1 MSSLSTWINWI
12 KGLWDT
18 QSRPHSHDGGESGQ
32 SGELIKDNTSGQEP
46 TAVETPT
53 NDLTSIAVGDIEQQ
67 FHSIKLVGQ
76 TDLLKIPKH
85 QHLAD
90 DYKDGAAAGSQKGQE
105 LKSYQDE
112 LEQEHNRANNFRRQL
127 EAMTNEKE
135 LLSAKLVQLQRDN
148 DAAQLT
154 ITQKGEE
161 VNCYQ
166 KNQEKLQAQLIQLT
180 EWQSKHE
187 TVLMDLSQK
196 EEKLKSCQEELKQR
210 HKSADNFQSQLKAM
224 TNKKESLSVQLEQLQ
239 TDNDAAQVTIA
250 QKDEEVNKS
259 QEKLQSQLKQLTE
272 EQNKHEAVLKD
283 LSQKEQELKSCQ
295 EELKQCHKSANNV
308 QSQLEAMTNEK
319 ELLSVQLAQ
328 LHRNNDAAQ
337 LTIRKKD
344 EELKCYQNKA
354 DNFQSQLK
362 AMTNEKESL
371 SVQLEQLQTDTQ
383 IAIAQKDEEVN
394 KSQEKLQAQLK
405 QLTEEQNKYEAVLK
419 DLSQKEQ
426 ELKSYQEELKQ
437 CHKSADNFQSQFK
450 AMTNEKEL
458 LSVQLEQLQTDT
470 QIAIAQKD
478 EEVNKSQED
487 LQAQLKQLTEEQNKY
502 EAVLK
507 DLSQKEQELKSCQE
521 ELKQCHKSA
530 NNFQSQLEAMTNEKE
545 LLSVQLAQLHRN
557 NDAAQLTIRKKD
569 EELKCYQNNLDKP
582 QAQLIEWKNKYEAV
596 FKDLSQKEEELKS
609 CQEELKQCHKKL
621 LEMEEVSFQLTNSF
635 TTADSRSPLI
645 LSQEYRNIQHNC
657 RPAASRAHR
666 KTYNGCDSVPFEKH
680 TMVAYKEAK
689 HQVLTALQNHIER
702 SLFIMQKEDECA
714 SQIPK
719 CVKLMLNKLY
729 TDHSLTKDPVEAIV
743 EVLCKEYRDHVDRK
757 DADIPPQVHEYY
769 EKLADFTWTT
779 VTKAIPMVLSTDKDQ
794 YDNEIHELIDDDE
807 TDEAVSSA
815 KFTYIYPTLFT
826 SNSWPREVAL
836 KGRIKFVD
844 M

>member
-67 FHSIKLVGQ
+67 FHSKMFSLAKRGSIFLKSNRTDWQKLMQSSMARPYLSLTPSSLFQGIKLVGQ

-239 TDNDAAQVTIA
+239 TDNDAAQVT
-250 QKDEEVNKS
+250 
-259 QEKLQSQLKQLTE
+259 
-272 EQNKHEAVLKD
+272 
-283 LSQKEQELKSCQ
+283 
-295 EELKQCHKSANNV
+295 
-308 QSQLEAMTNEK
+308 
-319 ELLSVQLAQ
+319 
-328 LHRNNDAAQ
+328 
-337 LTIRKKD
+337 
-344 EELKCYQNKA
+344 
-354 DNFQSQLK
+354 
-362 AMTNEKESL
+362 
-371 SVQLEQLQTDTQ
+371 
-383 IAIAQKDEEVN
+383 IAQKDEEVN